1 MADGYALYDPI
12 WTDYT
17 RGQPACDSDGPD
29 AAARAALRERWAGP
43 DATRYDPPIIIMWG
57 DKLMKPGVGEI
68 LASRYYFATSLG
80 DSKLHAYLRNDI
92 PLAPGMP

>member
-1 MADGYALYDPI
+1 
-12 WTDYT
+12 
-17 RGQPACDSDGPD
+17 
-29 AAARAALRERWAGP
+29 
-43 DATRYDPPIIIMWG
+43 MWG